1 MSVILPSDSDMC
13 GDTLLELMRSGN
25 VTLVKNY
32 TLNQKRAMEKI
43 AENTKIPNLV
53 LNKQTSCISIQ
64 MSSGAYQVAALGL
77 LRSVSGEKVVEY
89 KERKA
94 VCTKSEPR
102 FDANSSLV
110 ESLLTFSLDD
120 NVQFKVTLNF
130 YHTTQKILVQ
140 GTAAVP
146 FTDSI
151 LVPLFETNIKE
162 CKEEI

>member
-1 MSVILPSDSDMC
+1 
-13 GDTLLELMRSGN
+13 
-25 VTLVKNY
+25 
-32 TLNQKRAMEKI
+32 MEKI

-120 NVQFKVTLNF
+120 NGQLKVTIHF

-140 GTAAVP
+140 GTATVP

-151 LVPLFETNIKE
+151 LVPWFETSIQERKDEISNIHYLINEALK
-162 CKEEI
+162 KASIEEQASKKRKKGSMGEERKK